1 MLLEQVGCQT
11 VFETSLFGF
20 PPFSKPWPTTQ
31 PLPSDGS
38 GTAAQSWPA
47 WWGEAVD
54 RPKYQLFN
62 LLRIDAAAPKFGPIA
77 LVMNRSE
84 VADAVFLSP
93 IDSGFYTIDCNRT
106 YNPHGPMHKAP
117 DGRPNQD
124 CTAWG
129 PIAPAPN
136 ASTAMGTLDQLRH
149 LVLANARYCKQH
161 KNLPSQ
167 RPQPAQI

>member
-20 PPFSKPWPTTQ
+20 RPFSRPWPTTR

-93 IDSGFYTIDCNRT
+93 
-106 YNPHGPMHKAP
+106 
-117 DGRPNQD
+117 
-124 CTAWG
+124 
-129 PIAPAPN
+129 
-136 ASTAMGTLDQLRH
+136 
-149 LVLANARYCKQH
+149 
-161 KNLPSQ
+161 
-167 RPQPAQI
+167 